1 MHGRLQ
7 GSWSGQRHVCTKW
20 EKTPKKIC
28 RTKISILPHLST
40 SEHAETDGWR
50 PRMWALRL
58 ASRALPD
65 IILLIKRL
73 WMLLCCKISNFQVPQ
88 LCCGVWWGKMPSPL
102 PDFSQRCWTVNVP
115 KFRFKCLLPIDNYKP
130 QPHDLRLG
138 QCSTSKQG
146 QRPADS
152 HPSSVHR
159 VSESGESFNST
170 VAPSANRQSL
180 YWR

>member
-1 MHGRLQ
+1 MGPEISFKSFTRYRITH
-7 GSWSGQRHVCTKW
+7 
-20 EKTPKKIC
+20 KKIMD
-28 RTKISILPHLST
+28 
-40 SEHAETDGWR
+40 A
-50 PRMWALRL
+50 ALL
-58 ASRALPD
+58 QNIKFSSPPAL
-65 IILLIKRL
+65 L
-73 WMLLCCKISNFQVPQ
+73 W
-88 LCCGVWWGKMPSPL
+88 GVVGENALPL

-159 VSESGESFNST
+159 VSESGESFDSGPICKQTISILT
-170 VAPSANRQSL
+170 VKHGKGTTDPMDRQIKVKNNLCPS
-180 YWR
+180 